1 MPVVHL
7 TKTQEREAR
16 VERVLRIALAD
27 QCTNQRELAR
37 KTKRKYCTVN
47 KRINEPGTIT
57 LYELWDFLDELNV
70 PPEERS
76 KIVM

>member
-16 VERVLRIALAD
+16 AERVLRIALAE
-27 QCTNQRELAR
+27 QCINQRDLAR
-37 KTKRKYCTVN
+37 RTNRKYCTVN

-57 LYELWDFLDELNV
+57 LSELWDFLDELNV
-70 PPEERS
+70 PPEERA

>member
-27 QCTNQRELAR
+27 LAR

>member
-37 KTKRKYCTVN
+37 KVKRKYC
-47 KRINEPGTIT
+47 
-57 LYELWDFLDELNV
+57 D
-70 PPEERS
+70 
-76 KIVM
+76 M